1 MEEQITKEALE
12 KLAGVEGE
20 SRGTSFKAD
29 GDFILK
35 EKGEEGLL
43 RLEERMAELGYPIK
57 YKEMK
62 ATDFF
67 PSGLRGVELLVI
79 RELFNFTKE
88 DFAQMGIFQTKI
100 SLILKLF
107 MKFFVSL
114 DVLSKKVPEMWRR
127 YYTVG
132 DLKVIEINTA
142 EKYLILTLSNFAL
155 HPFHC
160 QLLEGYFANTVKMV
174 MGVPVTC
181 EETKCIFKGDSY
193 HEFVAKW

>member
-1 MEEQITKEALE
+1 MEEQITKETLE
-12 KLAGVEGE
+12 RLSGIEGE
-20 SRGTSFKAD
+20 SRGASFKAD

-35 EKGEEGLL
+35 EKGEEGLIK
-43 RLEERMAELGYPIK
+43 LEERLAELGYPIK

-67 PSGLRGVELLVI
+67 PSGLRGIELLVI

-107 MKFFVSL
+107 MKFFVSI
-114 DVLSKKVPEMWRR
+114 DVLSKKVPEMWRK
-127 YYTVG
+127 YYTTG
-132 DLKVIEINTA
+132 DLKVTEHNTA

-160 QLLEGYFANTVKMV
+160 QLLEGYFANAVKMV
-174 MGVPVTC
+174 VGVSVVC
-181 EETKCIFKGDSY
+181 KETKCTFRGDDH
-193 HEFVAKW
+193 HEFLAKW